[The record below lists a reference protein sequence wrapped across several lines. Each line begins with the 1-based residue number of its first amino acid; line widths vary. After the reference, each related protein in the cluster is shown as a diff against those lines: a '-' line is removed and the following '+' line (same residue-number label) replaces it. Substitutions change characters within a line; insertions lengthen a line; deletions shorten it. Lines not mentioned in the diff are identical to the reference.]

1 MGDQQNQNPNY
12 GSEQGRKDED
22 KNPNERA
29 GQQKRLARVREAKA
43 ASRIV
48 PPIRKARR
56 IWKVAGSQ
64 SPVSRVSRTLID
76 RSSKPMQGPSA
87 WASALFS

>member
-29 GQQKRLARVREAKA
+29 GQQKAAWPRVRVAKA

-48 PPIRKARR
+48 PPIRKASR
-56 IWKVAGSQ
+56 IWKVTGSPSQ
-64 SPVSRVSRTLID
+64 VSRTLID
-76 RSSKPMQGPSA
+76 K
-87 WASALFS
+87 